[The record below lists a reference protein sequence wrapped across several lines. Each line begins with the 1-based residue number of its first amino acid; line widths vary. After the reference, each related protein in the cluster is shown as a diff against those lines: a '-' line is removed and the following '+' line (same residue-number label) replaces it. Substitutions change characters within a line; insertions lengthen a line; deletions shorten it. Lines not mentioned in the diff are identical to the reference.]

1 MTSQAATLATQRII
15 VAIDSWPRTSRYPV
29 GHFVRALGRIG
40 DKATENEVLLLEHD
54 IPHSSFSEA
63 VMDCL
68 PEVTEERPWT
78 ITARDRAER
87 VDCRHL
93 DVCSVDPP
101 GCTDIDDA
109 LHARPLPNGNL
120 EVGVH
125 IADVGHFIRPGTAVD
140 REAADRATTVY
151 LTDRRIDMVPC
162 LLSSDLCSLR
172 GGVERF
178 AFSCIWEMTRGAEI
192 VSTKFH
198 KSVIKSR
205 RAMTY
210 EAAQDMID
218 DTGDE
223 SSLATSLRTL
233 LALSKVLKQR
243 RVDNGSLKF
252 MKMKMGLPEEDWEVR
267 ALLPLLLLPLL
278 LLPLLHP
285 LFLLPFLLRWTV

>member
-1 MTSQAATLATQRII
+1 M
-15 VAIDSWPRTSRYPV
+15 
-29 GHFVRALGRIG
+29 GNFVRALGRIG
-40 DKATENEVLLLEHD
+40 DKATENEVLLLLPLPLLHLFHLLLHLLPLLSLLLQVLLLEHD

-278 LLPLLHP
+278 HP
-285 LFLLPFLLRWTV
+285 LFLLAFLLRRTV